1 MPAATYKLTYFPV
14 CGRGGPLR
22 QAFTIAGVNFEDERI
37 TFPEFGA
44 RKAAD
49 AFPYGMVPVLE
60 VSCMSDRCLNACC
73 TLDL

>member
-1 MPAATYKLTYFPV
+1 MTAPTYKLTYFPV

-22 QAFTIAGVNFEDERI
+22 QAFTIAGVDFEDERI
-37 TFPEFGA
+37 SFAEFGA

-60 VSCMSDRCLNACC
+60 VTTSL
-73 TLDL
+73 